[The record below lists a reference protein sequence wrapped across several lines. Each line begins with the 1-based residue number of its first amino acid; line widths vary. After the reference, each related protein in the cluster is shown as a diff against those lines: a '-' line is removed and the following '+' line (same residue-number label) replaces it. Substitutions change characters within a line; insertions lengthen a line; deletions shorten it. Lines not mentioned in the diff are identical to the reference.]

1 MVYYGVRR
9 LIKGQQYFNR
19 APNYLLLVISYLL
32 YAKANPTWCLYL
44 LLITASTYFFA
55 RLIEAKQAYGKRI
68 YIIVVGA
75 TISLFPLG
83 IFKYYNFLT
92 ENITYFLNS
101 LGFQVGIPGLNWAVP
116 LGISFFSFQAVG
128 YLFDVYYQ
136 RIKRNTIVGI
146 TCFSLVSSLRLPL
159 ALSVKQR
166 ICSLKLRHQDLLII
180 QNVFR
185 AFVGF
190 YGDSL

>member
-1 MVYYGVRR
+1 MRLRWSRR
-9 LIKGQQYFNR
+9 WRHARNTGGWWP
-19 APNYLLLVISYLL
+19 APGRPLHCHRWRTSPRTLSAAPYLLLVISYLL

-68 YIIVVGA
+68 YIIVGA
-75 TISLFPLG
+75 TISLLPLG

-136 RIKRNTIVGI
+136 RIKAEHN
-146 TCFSLVSSLRLPL
+146 CWDYML
-159 ALSVKQR
+159 
-166 ICSLKLRHQDLLII
+166 
-180 QNVFR
+180 
-185 AFVGF
+185 FVGF
-190 YGDSL
+190 STSSGYSL